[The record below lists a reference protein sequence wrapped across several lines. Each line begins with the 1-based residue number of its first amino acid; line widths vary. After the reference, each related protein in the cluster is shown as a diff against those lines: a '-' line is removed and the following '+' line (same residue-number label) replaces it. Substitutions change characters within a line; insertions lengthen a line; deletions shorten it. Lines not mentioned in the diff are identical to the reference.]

1 MEDYEHIPALKAA
14 SEAIR
19 AWAARLPDTP
29 AVYRMIGKKDQV
41 LYVGKAKSLK
51 KRVLSYANMSRHPE
65 RTKRML
71 ILTVNM
77 EFVHTHTESEA
88 LLLEGNLIKKYKPYF
103 NILLRDDKSFP
114 YIFVSGDHDFPTV
127 MKHRGARNRKGEY
140 FGPFAGA
147 GDVNRTIAM
156 LQRAFML
163 RNCTDSYFAQRK
175 RPCLQ
180 YHIKRCTAPC
190 MNLVSKE
197 QYAEQIGEARAFLQ
211 GKSREAQNRML
222 KAMEK
227 ASADMD
233 YEAAASYRDRIRT
246 LTYIQS
252 TQDISIQGVRDAD
265 IFALAEKNGQSC
277 VQAFFFRGGQ
287 NYGNR
292 PYFPR
297 HDPDETGEAILS
309 AFLAQFYEN
318 KPLPKEIIVNHAI
331 DDKALLEEAF
341 SARAERKINI
351 ITPSRGARERLLEF
365 ARKNAMAALE
375 RHLAE
380 SASERQLLEKAG
392 KLFGLEETPERIEV
406 YDNSHISGTN
416 MVGAMIVAGPE
427 GFRKTAYRKFNIRTA
442 DAADDYGMMREVLSR
457 RFKKGLQENPDMDGE
472 TWPDIVLI
480 DGGLGQYN
488 AVKKILE
495 EFGIFNSL
503 TLVAISKGPDRHAGR
518 EKFFV
523 MDKAGGVKN
532 FDLPINDPALHYFQ
546 RLRDEAHR
554 FAIATHRAKRQ
565 KDIARSALDEIPGIG
580 ARRKKALLHHFGSAK
595 AVADAGVED
604 LQKVTGVSRS
614 VAQKIYD
621 HFH

>member
-1 MEDYEHIPALKAA
+1 
-14 SEAIR
+14 
-19 AWAARLPDTP
+19 
-29 AVYRMIGKKDQV
+29 
-41 LYVGKAKSLK
+41 
-51 KRVLSYANMSRHPE
+51 
-65 RTKRML
+65 
-71 ILTVNM
+71 
-77 EFVHTHTESEA
+77 
-88 LLLEGNLIKKYKPYF
+88 
-103 NILLRDDKSFP
+103 
-114 YIFVSGDHDFPTV
+114 